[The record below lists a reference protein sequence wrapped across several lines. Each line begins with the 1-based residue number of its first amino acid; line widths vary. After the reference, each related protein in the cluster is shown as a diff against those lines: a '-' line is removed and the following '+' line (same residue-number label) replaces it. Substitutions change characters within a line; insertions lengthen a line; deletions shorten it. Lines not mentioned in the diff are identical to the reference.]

1 MSVSSPSKPAQRFI
15 LIAFLFIHLHQS
27 NQGLKWKLS
36 EVELSACFHLTT
48 FLIILAKL
56 VWSTLS
62 DVCGRFEFRIEVNL
76 NAMTHLRIW
85 KPILKNART
94 LAKKF
99 SMEVTQDLCL
109 SVLPRIAA

>member
-56 VWSTLS
+56 VWSTL
-62 DVCGRFEFRIEVNL
+62 RFEFRIEVNL